1 MEPFANDILSRLAGK
16 AAAVH
21 THSASDITSGTLDDG
36 LLSSNVMLLDSSQD
50 VSGVKRFD
58 QSALIVRSTTPA
70 DTVFQSDATSNQI
83 ITFPDASGTVSLDG
97 HEHALADID
106 IAGATEQN
114 ALQGLSDLVPFYDT
128 SAAANR
134 FCRPL
139 DLTRAG
145 LRKRLILYHD
155 RAEIAAGWANNGTSG
170 SGASIQNAS
179 NYVGAAVGQI
189 ITLLAGSTTTGRAGR
204 LSSSVACVFG
214 TNPWRFETTVGLD
227 ILSDG
232 TNTYTSRFG
241 FMDSQ
246 AGEPTDGAY
255 FRYTHGTNGGR
266 WECVTRSNNVE
277 TASALDSGITVDT
290 ALHNY
295 SIDVNAAASSVV
307 FQIDGV
313 TVATG
318 TANIPS
324 GTSRATGF
332 GYSIIKSA
340 GGTNRNLNYTYTTV
354 YSELS
359 TPAT

>member
-1 MEPFANDILSRLAGK
+1 MYGILTPEALRRLIQGGT
-16 AAAVH
+16 AV
-21 THSASDITSGTLDDG
+21 S
-36 LLSSNVMLLDSSQD
+36 
-50 VSGVKRFD
+50 
-58 QSALIVRSTTPA
+58 
-70 DTVFQSDATSNQI
+70 
-83 ITFPDASGTVSLDG
+83 
-97 HEHALADID
+97 
-106 IAGATEQN
+106 
-114 ALQGLSDLVPFYDT
+114 ALQGLSDRVPVWDA
-128 SAAANR
+128 SANASR
-134 FCRPL
+134 YCRPL

-145 LRKRLILYHD
+145 LRKSLILYHD

-170 SGASIQNAS
+170 TTGASIQNAS
-179 NYVGAAVGQI
+179 NYIGAAVGQS
-189 ITLLAGSTTTGRAGR
+189 ITLLTGTATNGRAGR
-204 LSSSVACVFG
+204 LSSTVACVFG

-246 AGEPTDGAY
+246 AVEPTDGAY

-290 ALHNY
+290 ALHNF
-295 SIDVNAAASSVV
+295 SIDVNAAASEVV
-307 FQIDGV
+307 FKIDGA

-332 GYSIIKSA
+332 GYSQIKSA
-340 GGTNRNLNYTYTTV
+340 GTTNRNLNYTYTTV

>member
-1 MEPFANDILSRLAGK
+1 MSATILTT
-16 AAAVH
+16 AAAARLGILLRSGLQTV
-21 THSASDITSGTLDDG
+21 TGPLQFESSACLIEGTG
-36 LLSSNVMLLDSSQD
+36 GAVT
-50 VSGVKRFD
+50 
-58 QSALIVRSTTPA
+58 AL
-70 DTVFQSDATSNQI
+70 QSDVTTNQI
-83 ITFPDASGTVSLDG
+83 ITFPDASGTVSLEG
-97 HEHALADID
+97 HTHVLGDID
-106 IAGATEQN
+106 IAGATSLN
-114 ALQGLSDLVPFYDT
+114 AVQGLSDRVPVYDA
-128 SAAANR
+128 SAAGNR
-134 FCRPL
+134 YCRPL

-145 LRKRLILYHD
+145 LRKSLILYHD

-170 SGASIQNAS
+170 SGSGIQNAG
-179 NYVGAAVGQI
+179 NYVGSAVGQTI
-189 ITLLAGSTTTGRAGR
+189 SLQTGSTTTGRAGR
-204 LSSSVACVFG
+204 LSSTVACVFG

-227 ILSDG
+227 TLSDG
-232 TNTYTSRFG
+232 TNTYTVRFG

-246 AGEPTDGAY
+246 SGEPTDGAF
-255 FRYTHGTNGGR
+255 FRYTHGTNSGK

-277 TASALDSGITVDT
+277 TASALDSGVTVDT
-290 ALHNY
+290 NLHNF